1 MANTLDIACISWID
15 QAPLPK
21 VGFWLVVGAATSW
34 PKRVIMGLVG
44 TSNPS
49 PPVKIDKLSVF
60 AAGKQYR
67 ALLACTVNVNPP
79 VRTVGDLVDPG
90 YTPPFDKTK
99 IDTSLRS
106 VAPIPDDPAFY
117 AGEKSPISGIVTGR
131 LHPCSTL
138 SVSKGSQVL
147 VSGLI
152 KFRAGPHTDAI
163 GVKEAKSPVHVP
175 WVWSEFAL
183 VSVGGKLRLLGK
195 GSAFP
200 SHAWYVNGKQVAQVL
215 QALVT
220 ASEHDPILSTG
231 QPADQ
236 VQSKASVD
244 KSTQPVDKHAE
255 GMSAGKLIDVPVSA

>member
-1 MANTLDIACISWID
+1 MAHTLDIACISWID

-34 PKRVIMGLVG
+34 PKRVIMGLVC
-44 TSNPS
+44 TSNPA
-49 PPVKIDKLSVF
+49 PPDKIDKLSVF

-67 ALLACTVNVNPP
+67 AMLACTVTLKPP
-79 VRTVGDLVDPG
+79 LRTSGECIDPG
-90 YTPPFDKTK
+90 YTPPFDKSK

-117 AGEKSPISGIVTGR
+117 AGEKSPVSGIVTGR

-138 SVSKGSQVL
+138 VVGKGSQVI

-152 KFRAGPHTDAI
+152 KFRAGPHTDAV
-163 GVKEAKSPVHVP
+163 GVKDAKSPVHVP

-183 VSVGGKLRLLGK
+183 IEVAGKLRLLGK

-200 SHAWYVNGKQVAQVL
+200 SHAWYVNGKQVAQVT
-215 QALVT
+215 QALVS

-231 QPADQ
+231 QPAGQ
-236 VQSKASVD
+236 EQSKASID

-255 GMSAGKLIDVPVSA
+255 GVLAGKLVDVPVSP